1 MCKKSAWMF
10 GLAFFSFFFKPFFFL
25 CIPLY
30 DRQIIQSE
38 TVKSER
44 LLSQLLIIILL
55 LLLKNVK
62 TTKVARA
69 CDLLMAAASRGLCT
83 QPRAADERQS
93 NFKV

>member
-1 MCKKSAWMF
+1 MKRK
-10 GLAFFSFFFKPFFFL
+10 
-25 CIPLY
+25 
-30 DRQIIQSE
+30 
-38 TVKSER
+38 R
-44 LLSQLLIIILL
+44 LLPQLLIILLL

-69 CDLLMAAASRGLCT
+69 CDLLKAAASRGLCT